1 MKIKGGYLAH
11 QTNPRVFHLLHRVH
25 QSLFRAG
32 NKLLTDTL
40 GISTTQS
47 AVLMFL
53 KQNDGA
59 AMGDLADGVGL
70 KITSA
75 SGLID
80 RMEKAALVVRR
91 RSDIDRRS
99 IQIELTDQ
107 GRAMLKKAEPLIQQ
121 ANNSVLAQIGERY
134 DVTAFAAACETI
146 ISEAERLYSAPPA
159 TNEDSPS
166 CKKIT

>member
-1 MKIKGGYLAH
+1 MV
-11 QTNPRVFHLLHRVH
+11 QQNNPRVFHLLHRVH

-53 KQNDGA
+53 KQKNGV

-80 RMEKAALVVRR
+80 RMEKAGLVARR
-91 RSDIDRRS
+91 RSVTDRRS

-107 GRAMLKKAEPLIQQ
+107 GRAMLGQAEPLIQK
-121 ANNSVLAQIGERY
+121 ANNSVLAQIGESH
-134 DVTAFAAACETI
+134 DLAAFAAACETI
-146 ISEAERLYSAPPA
+146 ISEAERLYSAPPD
-159 TNEDSPS
+159 TNEHSPS
-166 CKKIT
+166 CKKTT